1 MTSLLSTLLTNDRGS
16 ISYNDFVL
24 QNLGSGLTR
33 VRAFPTEAN
42 LVNLNGIMER
52 ASEMRDD
59 GDKPVELI
67 IKVGG

>member
-59 GDKPVELI
+59 GDKPAELI